1 MSTRDRILDA
11 AATVLR
17 ERGIARATTKEIARA
32 AGCSEALLYKHFAD
46 KQELFL
52 GVLSER
58 APRLDAP
65 ADLVGRATVVENVTT
80 LVGQLLAFYARS
92 FPMAASILGAPELL
106 VAHREGLGRRGA
118 GPQGPALQVQ
128 AYLDAEARDGRLD
141 PGVDTEAVARTL
153 AGAAL
158 FEAFLAVYAGRDA
171 VPGAA
176 ARARG
181 IVGAVRLDAPAA
193 GPTA

>member
-32 AGCSEALLYKHFAD
+32 AGCSEALLYKHFSD

-58 APRLDAP
+58 SPRLDAP
-65 ADLVGRATVVENVTT
+65 SDLVGHATVVENVTT
-80 LVGQLLAFYARS
+80 LVGQLFAFYARS

-106 VAHREGLGRRGA
+106 AAHRERLGRRGA
-118 GPQGPALQVQ
+118 GPRGPALQVQ
-128 AYLDAEARDGRLD
+128 AYLDAEARDGRLAAD
-141 PGVDTEAVARTL
+141 VDTEALPRTL

-158 FEAFLAVYAGRDA
+158 FEAFLAVYAGRDR
-171 VPGAA
+171 VPDAA
-176 ARARG
+176 ARARA
-181 IVGAVRLDAPAA
+181 IVGTVRLGAA
-193 GPTA
+193 DR

>member
-32 AGCSEALLYKHFAD
+32 AGCSEALLYKYFAD

-52 GVLSER
+52 GVLTER
-58 APRLDAP
+58 SPQLDP
-65 ADLVGRATVVENVTT
+65 PHDLVGRRTVVENVTT
-80 LVGQLLAFYARS
+80 LVRQLLAFYVRS

-106 VAHREGLGRRGA
+106 AAHRAGLHRHGA
-118 GPQGPALQVQ
+118 GPEGPARHLQ
-128 AYLDAEARDGRLD
+128 AYLDAEAAAGRVSAD
-141 PGVDTEAVARTL
+141 VDTEAAARTL

-158 FEAFLAVYAGRDA
+158 IEAFLAVYTGLTEVPDA
-171 VPGAA
+171 E
-176 ARARG
+176 ARARA
-181 IVGAVRLDAPAA
+181 IVGSVRL
-193 GPTA
+193 

>member
-1 MSTRDRILDA
+1 MGTRDRILDA

-32 AGCSEALLYKHFAD
+32 AGCSEALLYKHFRD

-65 ADLVGRATVVENVTT
+65 ADLVGRATVAENVTT
-80 LVGQLLAFYARS
+80 LVGQLFAFYARS

-106 VAHREGLGRRGA
+106 AAHREGLGRRGA
-118 GPQGPALQVQ
+118 GPHGPAVQVQ
-128 AYLDAEARDGRLD
+128 AYLDAEAAAGRVPRD
-141 PGVDTEAVARTL
+141 VDTEALSRTL

-158 FEAFLAVYAGRDA
+158 FEAFLAVYAGLDE
-171 VPGAA
+171 VPDAA

-181 IVGAVRLDAPAA
+181 IVGAVRLAPAA
-193 GPTA
+193 S

>member
-17 ERGIARATTKEIARA
+17 ERGITRTTTKEIARA
-32 AGCSEALLYKHFAD
+32 AGCSEALLYKHFSD

-65 ADLVGRATVVENVTT
+65 ADLAGRGTVTENVTT

-106 VAHREGLGRRGA
+106 AAHREGLGRRGA

-128 AYLDAEARDGRLD
+128 AYLDAEVRGGRLAA
-141 PGVDTEAVARTL
+141 GVDTEAVARTL

-158 FEAFLAVYAGRDA
+158 FEAFLATYAGLDA
-171 VPGAA
+171 VPETAE
-176 ARARG
+176 RARR
-181 IVGAVRLDAPAA
+181 IVGAVRLGAA
-193 GPTA
+193 AD

>member
-17 ERGIARATTKEIARA
+17 ERGLARTTTKEIARA
-32 AGCSEALLYKHFAD
+32 AGCSEALLYKHFTD

-52 GVLSER
+52 GVLAER

-65 ADLVGRATVVENVTT
+65 VDLVGRGTVVENVTT
-80 LVGQLLAFYARS
+80 LVGQLLAFYSRS
-92 FPMAASILGAPELL
+92 FPMSASILGAPELL
-106 VAHREGLGRRGA
+106 AVHREGMRRRGA

-128 AYLDAEARDGRLD
+128 AYLDAEVRAGRLAH
-141 PGVDTEAVARTL
+141 GVDTEALSRTL

-158 FEAFLAVYAGRDA
+158 FEAFLAVYAGLDA
-171 VPGAA
+171 VPDAD
-176 ARARG
+176 ARARS
-181 IVGAVRLDAPAA
+181 IVDAVRLDTT
-193 GPTA
+193 GD

>member
-17 ERGIARATTKEIARA
+17 ERGLARTTTKEIARA
-32 AGCSEALLYKHFAD
+32 AGCSEALLYKHFTD

-52 GVLSER
+52 AVLTER

-65 ADLVGRATVVENVTT
+65 VALVGRATVVENVAT
-80 LVGQLLAFYARS
+80 LVGQLLAFYSRS
-92 FPMAASILGAPELL
+92 FPMSASILGAPDLL
-106 VAHREGLGRRGA
+106 AVHREGMRRRGA

-128 AYLDAEARDGRLD
+128 AYLDAEVRHGRLAR
-141 PGVDTEAVARTL
+141 GVDTEALSRAL

-158 FEAFLAVYAGRDA
+158 FEAFLAVYAGLDA
-171 VPGAA
+171 VPDAD
-176 ARARG
+176 ARARS
-181 IVGAVRLDAPAA
+181 IVDAVRLDTT
-193 GPTA
+193 GD

>member
-1 MSTRDRILDA
+1 
-11 AATVLR
+11 
-17 ERGIARATTKEIARA
+17 
-32 AGCSEALLYKHFAD
+32 
-46 KQELFL
+46 
-52 GVLSER
+52 VLSER

-80 LVGQLLAFYARS
+80 LVEQLLAFYARS

-106 VAHREGLGRRGA
+106 AVHREGLRRQGA

-141 PGVDTEAVARTL
+141 PDLDTEATARAL

-158 FEAFLAVYAGRDA
+158 FEAFLAVYAGLDA
-171 VPGAA
+171 VPDAA

-181 IVGAVRLDAPAA
+181 IVGAVRLGPPTDAAR
-193 GPTA
+193 

>member
-65 ADLVGRATVVENVTT
+65 ADLVGRGTVAENVTT
-80 LVGQLLAFYARS
+80 LVGQLLAFYVRS

-106 VAHREGLGRRGA
+106 AAHREGLGRRGA

-128 AYLDAEARDGRLD
+128 AYLDAEAREGRVAAD
-141 PGVDTEAVARTL
+141 VDTEAVARTV

-158 FEAFLAVYAGRDA
+158 FEAFLATYAGLDA
-171 VPGAA
+171 VPDA
-176 ARARG
+176 ARRARA
-181 IVGAVRLDAPAA
+181 IVGAVRLGATA
-193 GPTA
+193 G

>member
-65 ADLVGRATVVENVTT
+65 AELVGHGTVEENVTT
-80 LVGQLLAFYARS
+80 LVGQLLAFYVRS

-106 VAHREGLGRRGA
+106 AAHREGLGRRGA

-128 AYLDAEARDGRLD
+128 AYLDAETPARR
-141 PGVDTEAVARTL
+141 PRPESYRRRRIGVCGMSSSRYSGPS
-153 AGAAL
+153 GAKPN
-158 FEAFLAVYAGRDA
+158 R
-171 VPGAA
+171 P
-176 ARARG
+176 
-181 IVGAVRLDAPAA
+181 
-193 GPTA
+193 